1 MAKNENP
8 LEGVSWEDKQLR
20 IITKSFCYFL
30 LNFVWTIDP
39 KTGIEG
45 RVPAWDMTYRIAN
58 LFFNAVKHLI
68 ILKSRQLLC
77 TWILCA
83 FALWLLLTK
92 KNTSILLLS
101 KKGDAVSDGTVNSL
115 FGKILYIYSKLPPF
129 LRKYQIDDTS
139 RPMRIINKTNNSFI
153 SGECTTTD
161 AGRSGTWTYVLL
173 DEHGHH
179 ENSGSMWRSFESTS
193 EHIFSI
199 STPNGDS
206 PDNKFC
212 WIWDKGAVESWQ
224 KEELW
229 YYEHPDRDI
238 GSVWETEHKR
248 DMRPEDWAQE
258 HGHSFTLSI
267 KGLIFPFE
275 KGKHVQD
282 IGEELISAHIVS
294 NARYGGLDPGL
305 ADDTAYLLSTIIPIK
320 IENKWRKILYIYR
333 DYSRAE
339 LTPEQNDGYLQ
350 ADLQRPPGLNYIIY
364 ADPSGFNRAT
374 NGKGAVLDFY
384 KTRFVRGDND
394 VKRGL
399 TAIYQLLKADK
410 ILIHPGCRYLVEAL
424 CHATYPTDSE
434 GKVVDYNKYAHDKY
448 SHILDAL
455 RYLCLG
461 IWPILSDAPKKDKEN
476 QKYPLG

>member
-1 MAKNENP
+1 MI
-8 LEGVSWEDKQLR
+8 R
-20 IITKSFCYFL
+20 
-30 LNFVWTIDP
+30 
-39 KTGIEG
+39 
-45 RVPAWDMTYRIAN
+45 
-58 LFFNAVKHLI
+58 
-68 ILKSRQLLC
+68 
-77 TWILCA
+77 
-83 FALWLLLTK
+83 
-92 KNTSILLLS
+92 
-101 KKGDAVSDGTVNSL
+101 SL
-115 FGKILYIYSKLPPF
+115 
-129 LRKYQIDDTS
+129 
-139 RPMRIINKTNNSFI
+139 
-153 SGECTTTD
+153 
-161 AGRSGTWTYVLL
+161 
-173 DEHGHH
+173 
-179 ENSGSMWRSFESTS
+179 ESTT
-193 EHIFSI
+193 EHII
-199 STPNGDS
+199 APCTPNGDA
-206 PDNKFC
+206 PDNAFFN
-212 WIWDKGAVESWQ
+212 IWTTGGKAWQ
-224 KEELW
+224 KEEIW
-229 YYEHPDRDI
+229 YYEYPGREI
-238 GSVWETEHKR
+238 GSDWEKDKKET
-248 DMRPEDWAQE
+248 MRPEDWAQE
-258 HGHSFTLSI
+258 NGHSFTLSI